1 MRAVNISA
9 LVVLFMCGAALAAD
23 NGVRPIPLQ
32 FSDVHLQI
40 ETSPPGYEAVPRSPA
55 LSKADEVVKYAKLA
69 NETWYTEE
77 VTCVR
82 KSPDGRMV
90 VVGGYLRRTFLLG
103 HRPRRLFGSRVHVL
117 DSATHR
123 EVIALETAPVAERT
137 REEKG
142 GSKIL
147 DCMFV
152 ANSRYLAAVTN
163 SKLFLW
169 DVERGRVLG
178 EVYFDRALD
187 AAKLEFGQHGDR
199 HYLGVIS
206 GKQKQ
211 VYRIVPD

>member
-1 MRAVNISA
+1 MKFVNISA
-9 LVVLFMCGAALAAD
+9 LVVWFICGAALAAD
-23 NGVRPIPLQ
+23 SGVAPIPLHLGE
-32 FSDVHLQI
+32 VHLQL
-40 ETSPPGYEAVPRSPA
+40 ETSPPGYDVVPRPPA
-55 LSKADEVVKYAKLA
+55 LSKADAAVKYAKLA
-69 NETWYTEE
+69 NETWYNEE

-117 DSATHR
+117 DSDTHK

-169 DVERGRVLG
+169 DAEHGRVLG

-187 AAKLEFGQHGDR
+187 VARLEFGRSGGG
-199 HYLGVIS
+199 YFLGVA
-206 GKQKQ
+206 GKGKKL
-211 VYRIVPD
+211 VYRLQTE